1 MRLSGLRNPSTA
13 KTAPDESRVREPKGG
28 LKMSHECPDC
38 GHTCFCGGDID
49 DCCFN
54 FEYDVNNCTHCLGK
68 KEAEAE
74 YEANKEDY

>member
-1 MRLSGLRNPSTA
+1 
-13 KTAPDESRVREPKGG
+13 
-28 LKMSHECPDC
+28 MSHECPDC